1 MDLHSRLQT
10 SELAIQS
17 LIQSSAVCKYSK
29 SCEREIVNEI
39 SWYVFLLTFISSFQD
54 RLGNISGSRS
64 PDSASVTSDLQPQP
78 PYFPPPPGL
87 GSVLGLSQ
95 EQQTLF
101 NSLPVSL
108 ASLQPSASSL
118 SSLPASNDSFQV
130 NTNSLQSFSTGQQ
143 RRLTQDSASPLSL
156 VSEHYIIEL
165 KTKSIFFPPA
175 SLGVSYALPLRDWPE
190 EGASPE

>member
-1 MDLHSRLQT
+1 M
-10 SELAIQS
+10 
-17 LIQSSAVCKYSK
+17 
-29 SCEREIVNEI
+29 
-39 SWYVFLLTFISSFQD
+39 
-54 RLGNISGSRS
+54 
-64 PDSASVTSDLQPQP
+64 TSDLQPQP

-118 SSLPASNDSFQV
+118 SSLPTSNDSFQV
-130 NTNSLQSFSTGQQ
+130 NTNSLQSFSTGHQ

-156 VSEHYIIEL
+156 VSEH
-165 KTKSIFFPPA
+165 
-175 SLGVSYALPLRDWPE
+175 
-190 EGASPE
+190 